1 MKPIHALKTG
11 LLLLLPGVVAIP
23 AIGVAVSQRSP
34 KQAPLEEQLLS
45 SLPGTAQS
53 TSVSA
58 QSAALSPAALRTE
71 TAAPAQSPARTEAAS
86 QAELTADL
94 SPAPLLASAAMGSGE
109 LLAALPSDRLWVRVR
124 QSVSL
129 TELSRQMG
137 LQSQSLAS
145 LNDVGPSHRFQ
156 RGEWVVLP
164 GQQSRQ
170 AERIAALDSAQMR
183 RTPPPPSA
191 PPPVQTKGVVRLGD
205 TLLQIAQ
212 RYGVTMQEL
221 LRFNP
226 GLDTA
231 RLVAGT
237 EVQLVQSAPVRQRA
251 VLGLRPS
258 TSGGLS
264 WPDHPNLGQPQQP
277 FDDRGAHTWIWPTS
291 GVFTSGYGWRWG
303 RMHRGIDLANNVGTP
318 IKAARSGRVVFSGW
332 HDGGYGYLVT
342 LQHPDGSR
350 SLYAHNSRLMV
361 SSGQEV
367 RQGTVISL
375 MGSTGRSTGPHLH
388 FEIHPPGGSAVNPL
402 SFLPPRA

>member
-1 MKPIHALKTG
+1 MKPTQALQTG

-23 AIGVAVSQRSP
+23 AIGVAVSQRHP
-34 KQAPLEEQLLS
+34 DELPLDQQLLS
-45 SLPGTAQS
+45 LPSPIEPTAADGLAADASLN
-53 TSVSA
+53 
-58 QSAALSPAALRTE
+58 
-71 TAAPAQSPARTEAAS
+71 APAQVFSP
-86 QAELTADL
+86 LPAD
-94 SPAPLLASAAMGSGE
+94 SPSGDQLLASAGRADGRST
-109 LLAALPSDRLWVRVR
+109 LPS
-124 QSVSL
+124 
-129 TELSRQMG
+129 
-137 LQSQSLAS
+137 
-145 LNDVGPSHRFQ
+145 
-156 RGEWVVLP
+156 
-164 GQQSRQ
+164 
-170 AERIAALDSAQMR
+170 
-183 RTPPPPSA
+183 PSA

-212 RYGVTMQEL
+212 RYGITMQEV

-237 EVQLVQSAPVRQRA
+237 EIQLVQSAPVRQRA

-264 WPDHPNLGQPQQP
+264 WPDQPNLGQPQQL

-318 IKAARSGRVVFSGW
+318 IKAARNGRVVFSGW
-332 HDGGYGYLVT
+332 NSGGFGYLVT

-361 SSGQEV
+361 SVGQEV
-367 RQGTVISL
+367 RQGTVIAL
-375 MGSTGRSTGPHLH
+375 MGSTGNSTGPHLH
-388 FEIHPPGGSAVNPL
+388 FEIHPAGASAVNPL
-402 SFLPPRA
+402 NFLPPRA

>member
-1 MKPIHALKTG
+1 MKPTTALQTG

-23 AIGVAVSQRSP
+23 AISVAVSQRSP
-34 KQAPLEEQLLS
+34 QEEPLDQQLLGLS
-45 SLPGTAQS
+45 S
-53 TSVSA
+53 SVEPA
-58 QSAALSPAALRTE
+58 VAGAALN
-71 TAAPAQSPARTEAAS
+71 APEFSAT
-86 QAELTADL
+86 
-94 SPAPLLASAAMGSGE
+94 PLLASSVLPDAVSPEAT

-124 QSVSL
+124 QPVSIA
-129 TELSRQMG
+129 ELSRQIG
-137 LQSQSLAS
+137 LQSQSLAG
-145 LNDVGPSHRFQ
+145 LNDVGTSHRFKS
-156 RGEWVVLP
+156 GDWVVVP
-164 GQQSRQ
+164 SRQ
-170 AERIAALDSAQMR
+170 GPAAQRVASLDSSTLR
-183 RTPPPPSA
+183 RTEPPISA
-191 PPPVQTKGVVRLGD
+191 PPPPQTKGVVRLGD

-231 RLVAGT
+231 RLVAGS
-237 EVQLVQSAPVRQRA
+237 EIQLVQAAPVRQRA

-264 WPDHPNLGQPQQP
+264 WPDQPNLGQPQQP
-277 FDDRGAHTWIWPTS
+277 FQDRGAHTWIWPTS

-318 IKAARSGRVVFSGW
+318 IKAARSGQVTFSGW
-332 HDGGYGYLVT
+332 HDGGYGYLVE
-342 LQHPDGSR
+342 LRHPDGSR

-361 SSGQEV
+361 SSGQQV

-388 FEIHPPGGSAVNPL
+388 FEIHPAGGSALNPL
-402 SFLPPRA
+402 KFLPPRA

>member
-1 MKPIHALKTG
+1 MKPRHALQTG

-34 KQAPLEEQLLS
+34 QEQPLDQQLLS
-45 SLPGTAQS
+45 LASSDELS
-53 TSVSA
+53 TTGPEDTTVS
-58 QSAALSPAALRTE
+58 
-71 TAAPAQSPARTEAAS
+71 
-86 QAELTADL
+86 
-94 SPAPLLASAAMGSGE
+94 SPAPLLASSTLPEGA
-109 LLAALPSDRLWVRVR
+109 LVAALPSDRLWMRVR
-124 QSVSL
+124 QPVSVAD
-129 TELSRQMG
+129 LSRQIG
-137 LQSQSLAS
+137 LQSQSLAG
-145 LNDVGPSHRFQ
+145 LNDVGTSHRFQ

-164 GQQSRQ
+164 GRQSHLAQRV
-170 AERIAALDSAQMR
+170 ASLDPSDVR

-264 WPDHPNLGQPQQP
+264 WPDQPNLGQPQQS

-332 HDGGYGYLVT
+332 NDGGYGYLVT

-388 FEIHPPGGSAVNPL
+388 FEIHPPGANTAANPL
-402 SFLPPRA
+402 NFLPPRA

>member
-1 MKPIHALKTG
+1 M
-11 LLLLLPGVVAIP
+11 LLLLPGVVALP
-23 AIGVAVSQRSP
+23 AISFAVSQRSSTEL
-34 KQAPLEEQLLS
+34 PLEQQLLS
-45 SLPGTAQS
+45 FSAVQPGEPGD
-53 TSVSA
+53 
-58 QSAALSPAALRTE
+58 AAAAVKSSDT
-71 TAAPAQSPARTEAAS
+71 
-86 QAELTADL
+86 LTASLLPPPPPPASEPPAWRSDSA
-94 SPAPLLASAAMGSGE
+94 SPE
-109 LLAALPSDRLWVRVR
+109 LLAALPASDRVWMRVR
-124 QSVSL
+124 RPVSVS
-129 TELSRQMG
+129 ELS
-137 LQSQSLAS
+137 SQIGVRSQVLAN
-145 LNDVGPSHRFQ
+145 LNDVGTSHRFQ
-156 RGEWVVLP
+156 SDEWVVLP
-164 GQQSRQ
+164 SQQSRFAQ
-170 AERIAALDSAQMR
+170 QVAALDSSNQR
-183 RTPPPPSA
+183 RTPPPPTA

-212 RYGVTMQEL
+212 RYGLTMQEL

-237 EVQLVQSAPVRQRA
+237 EIQLVQAAPVRQRA

-264 WPDHPNLGQPQQP
+264 WPDQPDFGEPQQP
-277 FDDRGAHTWIWPTS
+277 FDNRGANTWIWPTT

-318 IKAARSGRVVFSGW
+318 IKAARNGRVVFSGW

-367 RQGTVISL
+367 AQGTVIAL

-388 FEIHPPGGSAVNPL
+388 FEIHPPGSSAVNPL
-402 SFLPPRA
+402 NFLPPRA

>member
-1 MKPIHALKTG
+1 MKPSQTIHKG
-11 LLLLLPGVVAIP
+11 LLLLLPGVVALP
-23 AIGVAVSQRSP
+23 ALSFAVSKHSSTEL
-34 KQAPLEEQLLS
+34 PLDQQLL
-45 SLPGTAQS
+45 
-53 TSVSA
+53 
-58 QSAALSPAALRTE
+58 ALS
-71 TAAPAQSPARTEAAS
+71 AAPAVGSGNGESIVEWPDTLAAAFPVPPPSPFNG
-86 QAELTADL
+86 
-94 SPAPLLASAAMGSGE
+94 PLPVSGESAAPQ
-109 LLAALPSDRLWVRVR
+109 LVAALPASDRVWMRVR
-124 QSVSL
+124 RPVSL
-129 TELSRQMG
+129 GELSRQIG
-137 LQSQSLAS
+137 VQSQLLAN
-145 LNDVGPSHRFQ
+145 LNDVGTSHRFQ
-156 RGEWVVLP
+156 SDEWVVLP
-164 GQQSRQ
+164 TQQSRLAKQ
-170 AERIAALDSAQMR
+170 IAALDGSNQR

-212 RYGVTMQEL
+212 RYGLTMQEL

-237 EVQLVQSAPVRQRA
+237 EVQLVQAAPVRQRA

-264 WPDHPNLGQPQQP
+264 WPDQPNFGEPQQP
-277 FDDRGAHTWIWPTS
+277 FDDRGAHTWIWPTT

-303 RMHRGIDLANNVGTP
+303 RMHRGIDLASNVGTP
-318 IKAARSGRVVFSGW
+318 IKAARNGRVVFSGW

-367 RQGTVISL
+367 RQGTVIAL

-388 FEIHPPGGSAVNPL
+388 FEIHPPGASAVNPL
-402 SFLPPRA
+402 NFLPPRA